1 MDLTKIRERLAQLN
15 QGDNQK
21 KHIWKP
27 SPGDT
32 TIRIVPYAHNPDWP
46 FLELYFHY
54 EITKKQ
60 VLSPITNGDADPIE
74 EFAAELRATG
84 QKDDYFLSKKLSPNM
99 RTYVPIIVRGKES
112 EGPKFWGFGK
122 TTYEE
127 LLKLLDDPDWGDIT
141 SLTEGRDIVVSYE
154 KGNGGDQYAKTS
166 IRPKPSITPASK
178 DKTVLESLE
187 NMPKVEDLWPVGKY
201 NDLKVALERY
211 LNNLVGADDEATD
224 TEPEVKPE
232 PKPSSAKSVPKKEPA
247 VQEEV
252 AKPTKEESKGFTN
265 KNTLD
270 DEFAEIL
277 DSRPSAVGTT
287 SSAKPAAKTAPKAT
301 LDPEAAFDEM
311 FK

>member
-15 QGDNQK
+15 QGADQK

-54 EITKKQ
+54 EITKKS
-60 VLSPITNGDADPIE
+60 VLSPITNGDPDPIE

-84 QKDDYFLSKKLSPNM
+84 QKDDYFLSKKLSPAM
-99 RTYVPIIVRGKES
+99 RTFVPIIVRGKES

-166 IRPKPSITPASK
+166 IRPKPSVTPASK
-178 DKTVLESLE
+178 DKAVLESLE
-187 NMPKVEDLWPVGKY
+187 NMPKVEELWPMGKY
-201 NDLKVALERY
+201 NDLKTSLERY
-211 LNNLVGADDEATD
+211 LNNLVGEEETTD
-224 TEPEVKPE
+224 AEPEVKPE
-232 PKPSSAKSVPKKEPA
+232 PPKASAAKSVPKKEPA
-247 VQEEV
+247 VQEEEAV
-252 AKPTKEESKGFTN
+252 TPQAKGFTD

-270 DEFAEIL
+270 DEFAQIL

>member
-1 MDLTKIRERLAQLN
+1 MDLSKIRERLAQLN

-60 VLSPITNGDADPIE
+60 VLSPVTNGEPDPIE
-74 EFAAELRATG
+74 EFAAELRSSG
-84 QKDDYFLSKKLSPNM
+84 QKEDYFLSKKLSPSM
-99 RTYVPIIVRGKES
+99 RTYVPILVRGKES

-141 SLTEGRDIVVSYE
+141 SLNEGRDIVVSYE
-154 KGNGGDQYAKTS
+154 KGNGAEQYAKTT
-166 IRPKPSITPASK
+166 IRPKPMISPASK
-178 DKTVLESLE
+178 DKSVLESLE
-187 NMPKVEDLWPVGKY
+187 NMPKVEDLWPLGKY
-201 NDLKVALERY
+201 DELKTALERY
-211 LNNLVGADDEATD
+211 LRNLVDDDGTTD
-224 TEPEVKPE
+224 QEPE
-232 PKPSSAKSVPKKEPA
+232 PKKEPEPSKPSSTKSVPKKTAPPT
-247 VQEEV
+247 QETEDVETEV
-252 AKPTKEESKGFTN
+252 SNGFTDRN
-265 KNTLD
+265 KLD

-277 DSRPSAVGTT
+277 DSKPTAVGTKQT
-287 SSAKPAAKTAPKAT
+287 KTAPKAT